1 MLNRINSTYHFRFM
15 KIKSALFFVGLLL
28 LFACKEASKQDNS
41 ADRKDGFS
49 EKPVKLE
56 DSLLKEVLDGHDVGM
71 ARMGKISKYLKQIQ
85 AELDSMVKLP
95 AKSINKDYQQALIDL
110 QEDLNYAQFGM
121 NEWMDKFALDT
132 LSDKPELRIKYLE
145 NEKMI
150 VGKVK
155 ENILSGLA
163 RADSLFQKK

>member
-1 MLNRINSTYHFRFM
+1 MMNT
-15 KIKSALFFVGLLL
+15 KSLLSAIL
-28 LFACKEASKQDNS
+28 LIILVACNNS
-41 ADRKDGFS
+41 ASSDAASDRKDGFS
-49 EKPVKLE
+49 EKATTKE

-95 AKSINKDYQQALIDL
+95 AKSINKDYQQALVDL

-121 NEWMDKFALDT
+121 NEWMDKFVLDT

>member
-1 MLNRINSTYHFRFM
+1 MKGRLIVLIVLVAVAACNS
-15 KIKSALFFVGLLL
+15 SN
-28 LFACKEASKQDNS
+28 NS
-41 ADRKDGFS
+41 DTAAGRKDGFS

-71 ARMGKISKYLKQIQ
+71 ARMGKISKHLKQIQ

-95 AKSINKDYQQALIDL
+95 AKSINKDYQQALVDL

-121 NEWMDKFALDT
+121 NEWMDKFVLDT